1 MAATRTSPPS
11 LEQLQAKAPEAAA
24 FLRHLA
30 NPSRL
35 ILLCH
40 IARGE
45 CSVSE
50 IQSAL
55 GLKQPALSQQLAD
68 LRRSGLVQT
77 RRQSR
82 TIYYAIKDGR
92 ARAVMAM
99 LQEIF
104 CGDAASEVAVP
115 SPPPTGPPLAAHPSA
130 VHPPAGDAARFA
142 RVRSEN

>member
-1 MAATRTSPPS
+1 MVATNRNAPPPS
-11 LEQLQAKAPEAAA
+11 LDQLVAKAPEAAA

-45 CSVSE
+45 CSVTE
-50 IQSAL
+50 IQNAL
-55 GLKQPALSQQLAD
+55 GFKQPALSQRLAE

-77 RRQSR
+77 RRESR
-82 TIYYAIKDGR
+82 MIHYSIKDGR

-99 LQEIF
+99 LQTIF
-104 CGDAASEVAVP
+104 CGDAM
-115 SPPPTGPPLAAHPSA
+115 PPA
-130 VHPPAGDAARFA
+130 AGDAAEAVHRA
-142 RVRSEN
+142 ADHRTRHPGEPA

>member
-1 MAATRTSPPS
+1 MAVTETTSQPT
-11 LEQLQAKAPEAAA
+11 LDQLKAKAPEAAA

-40 IARGE
+40 IAQGE
-45 CSVSE
+45 RSVTD
-50 IQSAL
+50 IQGDL
-55 GLKQPALSQQLAD
+55 GFKQPALSQQLAE

-77 RRQSR
+77 RRESR

-99 LQEIF
+99 LQQIF
-104 CGDAASEVAVP
+104 CGNPAATATPAAEPLPVAGT
-115 SPPPTGPPLAAHPSA
+115 S
-130 VHPPAGDAARFA
+130 GDAAQFA
-142 RVRSEN
+142 RLAPDN

>member
-1 MAATRTSPPS
+1 MAAPETESQPT
-11 LEQLQAKAPEAAA
+11 LDQLKAKAPEAAA

-40 IARGE
+40 IAQGE
-45 CSVSE
+45 RSVTD
-50 IQSAL
+50 IQRDL
-55 GLKQPALSQQLAD
+55 GFKQPALSQQLAD

-77 RRQSR
+77 RRESR

-99 LQEIF
+99 LQQIF
-104 CGDAASEVAVP
+104 CGDPAAAAVP
-115 SPPPTGPPLAAHPSA
+115 ATEPLRATSA
-130 VHPPAGDAARFA
+130 GGDAAQFA
-142 RVRSEN
+142 RLAEDN